1 MDSSSLRLGTRVDSR
16 RGEWEHGRTI
26 GGSTSTVGHGINR
39 KEKNASMKNTT
50 LLAIGITTLAVWL
63 GISYFSTAQ
72 EKAVAR
78 QSEFAV
84 IKWDGS
90 DKVCVNLPN
99 KSEILHVYEQSGNR
113 TPKEMQEEEF
123 CLAWMANK
131 MAKDGWE
138 VAAFDSR
145 RLVFRRPVNP

>member
-1 MDSSSLRLGTRVDSR
+1 
-16 RGEWEHGRTI
+16 
-26 GGSTSTVGHGINR
+26 
-39 KEKNASMKNTT
+39 MKNTT

-72 EKAVAR
+72 EKAVAQR
-78 QSEFAV
+78 SEFAV

-99 KSEILHVYEQSGNR
+99 KSEIQHVYEQSGNR